1 MFNQLI
7 LAQHGFHI
15 RGQGIINSLGFR
27 IHFCSYKPSRL
38 ISFYG
43 LMSCLKRGKC
53 MHASASNIKDVRVA
67 NERAGACGEE
77 EEEEEE
83 D

>member
-53 MHASASNIKDVRVA
+53 MHASRSASYIKDVR
-67 NERAGACGEE
+67 GEE
-77 EEEEEE
+77 EEEEE